1 LSVAIAL
8 ASGSS
13 NGDEAVN
20 EPNSQS
26 ETQSAAVV
34 IGIHGLL
41 NKPPAAQL
49 EEWWKQAIDEG
60 LRRSAN
66 ASPEYVF
73 ELAYW
78 ADVRNPKPIALAD
91 LDEPYTPAPED
102 ISLPQYDGGP
112 LDSFRGFL
120 QKWGGRTLDK
130 EKDLFGLGTNV
141 EHLIGIKLAD
151 LDEYYQDQRIRR
163 AMRDRLVA
171 VLRQHESSNIVLVAH
186 SMGSIIAY
194 DVLRELGD
202 DSELD
207 VEHLITI
214 GSPLGLPIVGKKIRQ
229 EFGNNE
235 TPAIV
240 RRWTNVS
247 DPGDKVALDCR
258 LADEYD
264 RNAAKIGVEDVF
276 IVNGYR
282 SPVGDA
288 NNHKSYG
295 YLRAPEFT
303 ALLKDALVR

>member
-1 LSVAIAL
+1 VLAL
-8 ASGSS
+8 AGGCSKE
-13 NGDEAVN
+13 DQAVN
-20 EPNSQS
+20 RPDSQS
-26 ETQSAAVV
+26 ETQSTAVV

-60 LRRSAN
+60 LHRNAN
-66 ASPEYVF
+66 TSPEYVF

-78 ADVRNPKPIALAD
+78 ADVRNTEPVALAE
-91 LDEPYTPAPED
+91 LDEPYTAAPAD
-102 ISLPQYDGGP
+102 ISLPKYDNGP
-112 LDSFRGFL
+112 LDSVRAFL

-130 EKDLFGLGTNV
+130 EKELFGLGTNV
-141 EHLIGIKLAD
+141 ENLIGIKLAD

-171 VLRQHESSNIVLVAH
+171 VLRQHEGSTIVLVAH
-186 SMGSIIAY
+186 SMGSVIAY

-202 DSELD
+202 DSELQI
-207 VEHLITI
+207 EHLITI
-214 GSPLGLPIVGKKIRQ
+214 GSPLGLPIVAKKIRQ
-229 EFGNNE
+229 EFNKNQ